1 MKLIVGL
8 GNPGKEYENTRHNI
22 GYMVLDSFLSNEKW
36 KEDKHAFVIK
46 DGQKAL
52 FIKPTTFMNLSGTAV
67 KYYSD
72 YYKIDPKSIL
82 VIQDDLDSTLGSIKL
97 KDNSSSGGHNGIK
110 DIINKLHTENFP
122 RIKIGIS
129 HPENDVIDYVLAK
142 FSKTELNTINNAITT
157 AHNIIRDFINDEEI
171 ITIQG
176 KYNQKGK
183 KWNF

>member
-8 GNPGKEYENTRHNI
+8 GNPGKEYEKTRHNV
-22 GYMVLDSFLSNEKW
+22 GYMVLDSLLPYEKW
-36 KEDKHAFVIK
+36 KEDKYAFIIK

-72 YYKIDPKSIL
+72 YYKIDSKDIL
-82 VIQDDLDSTLGSIKL
+82 VVQDDLDSALGAIKV

-110 DIINKLHTENFP
+110 DIINKIHTDNFP

-129 HPENDVIDYVLAK
+129 HPDKDVIDYVLTK
-142 FSKTELNTINNAITT
+142 FSKSELDTINNSISIS
-157 AHNIIRDFINDEEI
+157 HNIINDFINNKEI
-171 ITIQG
+171 STIQG
-176 KYNQKGK
+176 KYNSKGI